1 MASDAFR
8 GSIGALAEAA
18 GVHVETIRFYQR
30 KGLLATPT
38 SAPGVIRRYGPADV
52 ARVRFVKAAQR
63 LGFTLRDI
71 VELLALDA
79 GTQCG
84 TARGIAEGKLR
95 DVGARLDEALARL
108 GWPADYG
115 LIDADTLLPSD
126 PRVGYGTPTVL
137 YGGRDLFGMPEPPAP
152 HPSPT

>member
-38 SAPGVIRRYGPADV
+38 PAPGSVRRYGPGDV

-71 VELLALDA
+71 VELLSLDA

-84 TARGIAEGKLR
+84 TARGLAEGKLR
-95 DVGARLDEALARL
+95 DVRARL
-108 GWPADYG
+108 
-115 LIDADTLLPSD
+115 
-126 PRVGYGTPTVL
+126 
-137 YGGRDLFGMPEPPAP
+137 RDLRRMQSALQALVADCHATRRTVRCPLIASLLASER
-152 HPSPT
+152 H

>member
-30 KGLLATPT
+30 KGLLATPA
-38 SAPGVIRRYGPADV
+38 SAPGAIRRYGPADV

-71 VELLALDA
+71 IELLALDA

-95 DVGARLDEALARL
+95 EVRARLHDLRRMQSALHTLVSDCHATRRTVRCPLIATLSADE
-108 GWPADYG
+108 
-115 LIDADTLLPSD
+115 
-126 PRVGYGTPTVL
+126 
-137 YGGRDLFGMPEPPAP
+137 P
-152 HPSPT
+152 H